1 MGRHRNDPR
10 GLVNI
15 LIIAVGV
22 ALALGLVVVGG
33 TALVSSMKS
42 ESVGPTD
49 SVAEAGSTTPL
60 DKAAT
65 DEDRTVYATIKFVR
79 KVEVFAAGPGNTP
92 VYWRGHFVKGDL
104 REVLWPDV
112 DVTIGD
118 SSAVRVNVRGKAMD
132 LPAGEVT
139 ISFVKGSAEVRSVED

>member
-33 TALVSSMKS
+33 AALVSSMKS
-42 ESVGPTD
+42 EALGPSDPPTSEASNMTATTD
-49 SVAEAGSTTPL
+49 A
-60 DKAAT
+60 K
-65 DEDRTVYATIKFVR
+65 RKVYATIEFVR

-92 VYWRGHFVKGDL
+92 VYWRGQFVKGDM

-118 SSAVRVNVRGKAMD
+118 SSAVRVDIDGETLK
-132 LPAGEVT
+132 LPAGKVT
-139 ISFVKGSAEVRSVED
+139 ISFVEGDAEARSVED